1 MMLTIPSANSSASR
15 YMSTKVDPSARLG
28 LRIEQ
33 ARWELPLPDG
43 ARRLIAAGDFDGRE
57 NETLVR
63 WLASEPQLASR
74 LLRWCNTPLFNL
86 SKPHKSLE
94 DAAKIMKGSELA
106 QLAVL
111 AWVRGLFSPEKQIDI
126 YSREC
131 LWGHSMAVASVGALI
146 ARTCT
151 SIDPSMV
158 FVAGAL
164 HDIGMVASERLD
176 PNSFE
181 EVLSQIDELSP
192 AHEVEREVLGWDH
205 TQLGAAMLRG
215 WGMPDEVCLAAEYH
229 HAAHRCLESEHAE
242 TVCCISIA
250 NYLCSRAGWS
260 SVGKHAIAS
269 PKERVFQHL
278 GIDTG
283 LLTVLWQQLYSS
295 LDCVSRLR

>member
-1 MMLTIPSANSSASR
+1 
-15 YMSTKVDPSARLG
+15 MSTKTDPSARLG
-28 LRIEQ
+28 LRTEQ

-43 ARRLIAAGDFDGRE
+43 ARRLIASGDFDGRE

-63 WLASEPQLASR
+63 WLASEPELASR
-74 LLRWCNTPLFNL
+74 LLRWCNSPLFNL
-86 SKPHKSLE
+86 STPHQSLE
-94 DAAKIMKGSELA
+94 DAAKIMNGSELA

-111 AWVRGLFSPEKQIDI
+111 AWVRGLYNPEKQIDI

-131 LWGHSMAVASVGALI
+131 LWGHSMAVAAVGSLI

-151 SIDPSMV
+151 DADPGKV

-164 HDIGMVASERLD
+164 HDIGMIANERLD
-176 PNSFE
+176 PESFG
-181 EVLSQIDELSP
+181 EVLSEIDELSP
-192 AHEVEREVLGWDH
+192 MHEVEQDMMGWDH

-215 WGMPDEVCLAAEYH
+215 WGMPDEICLATEH
-229 HAAHRCLESEHAE
+229 HHTAHRCLDSEHSE
-242 TVCCISIA
+242 TVCCVSIA

-260 SVGKHAIAS
+260 SVGTHTIAA
-269 PKERVFQHL
+269 PKESVFRHL

-295 LDCVSRLR
+295 LDSVARLR